1 MPYEVELCKAL
12 GITDKEYFEFL
23 DLAEAY
29 TARKK
34 EYDHIPEIVMGEVL
48 IAKGVLT
55 IWGQIAVAIALT
67 AIAYVLTPKPK
78 DPSQAPR
85 LEVGGVQ
92 GRSRFNPTNGFDSLQ
107 DLAVLG
113 SFIPL
118 VYARQGVRVSSQL
131 LWSQV
136 RTTQYGES
144 VSAIAL
150 FSNGTLGA
158 KPQFESLALGDLFL
172 ADFPES
178 KFKVYFSVG
187 ARLDGRLKGVSD
199 DEKKITLGSN
209 PNNWLNKDQYAQ
221 GSAQNKNNYGAR
233 ANREYDDE
241 DPFLV
246 KTYDTNYFAY
256 KPSFS
261 STKTPTTN
269 NTFGLYNPM
278 PNGNAYKVRWELL
291 LQALDGDDEVKRDA
305 RHKMGKVMHKYPRYV
320 SITNRTDSDFYAT
333 VGDGTVLSPSQVQ
346 AALDASSATDPNQ
359 FKKVFTVNYRIYHAA
374 EESAWIDSSITTTSS
389 DASMKW
395 NRFSPWGSSDAKS
408 VVDTGRENVDDAMAV
423 GEQYMVGSCLM
434 TVREEDNGNKWLPGI
449 LGFDKAIKL
458 EADEAGYIEFRNLN
472 DNKMP
477 FESLIVQKVEL
488 ATFSNTRRCDVTEI
502 GLKSKVWR
510 KINGFPNINELPS
523 QARIKSYEDKNGSIQ
538 LGNVNKY
545 VKRLSFFILQAK
557 RINSG
562 DDFINVSD
570 TPLCVKGSSPVAQY
584 NAISI
589 KHLSP
594 SQYEFR
600 FKPIPGNVILNY
612 YSGIV
617 HVLSYAETIRSHT
630 NHSLNLTISYHAKI
644 EQLPTNKQ
652 DGNTFTNNP
661 EWVRGGL
668 GIAFEEDGVTPIDA
682 TGPVESL
689 SSTTTGTK
697 PVDVDLVYADRPGQF
712 SPPNQCTYYGNG
724 LNNDPNQGQPLQA
737 QHTNVSNYNYKG
749 TPIESNAYFSPI
761 KGVYVLSEPR
771 PNGKTRWHYSVGGTL
786 IGGANANYW
795 REYNTGDKPY
805 GDQDWSEG
813 IEEVDKDTGQGLGI
827 WHRFRLARNPSSWNG
842 GEDWRQGIGNGVNL
856 YAIAIQKS
864 NKVPTITTQRNIRS
878 TSTSGSGT
886 GLTIEVFT
894 ETNVPNGTDTHK
906 TFTIITAGTGYKDG
920 DTITIIGETPTI
932 NLTVQIVPPTI
943 DAPDVSPHSD
953 WRMGDGGDGTANYY
967 INYWQHIKH
976 NPNNAISDY
985 FLFDAENSSHE
996 TGPEHEVTYINE
1008 ILHAGNADNPQI
1020 NYENLAIGGVR
1031 IGATNTLSS
1040 FNSFSAFIE
1049 EGIMVDRLIPDHNYT
1064 TGTGYL
1070 TRNSHIDSSDN
1081 FVEIAHDLLTN
1092 NVYGAGDV
1100 VGHDGVDRAMMIE
1113 GARYCRAN
1121 GFFWNGIIDNKFN
1134 LREFI
1139 FENAAYNFLDFSILG
1154 GRFSLRPS
1162 FPVKDNYEIDYDA
1175 TISNKGIK
1183 IKALFTDGNMKDIKV
1198 SFLTPEERKMFK
1210 ATVIHR
1216 KDEKNSKGIAGF
1228 AENIAKTYAYNR
1240 EGENATTFIPK
1251 AEKLPEEVF
1260 DFSNWCTSESHAKL
1274 FAAIAL
1280 TIRKEVDHGI
1290 VFQTPPSSVFGLLAG
1305 DYIRV
1310 LTEATHTSRFNNGSI
1325 DENGIVISKETITG
1339 SIKTYVWS
1347 PGSLG
1352 GIEEKEFSVGSDG
1365 KNSLGLTN
1373 KLFAQVDSTTEDR
1386 IYKVESITYG
1396 EEGFIEIAGSHVP
1409 LTSNDKLAVLY
1420 HANPNE
1426 AANNVDYLTRFPE
1439 LRG

>member
-1 MPYEVELCKAL
+1 MEPRKKIGGFRALLPYEVELCEAL
-12 GITDKEYFEFL
+12 GITAKEYFEFL

-34 EYDHIPEIVMGEVL
+34 EYDHIPEIVGMPQVALVFANLGF
-48 IAKGVLT
+48 
-55 IWGQIAVAIALT
+55 WGQVAVAVALT

-85 LEVGGVQ
+85 LEIGGVQ
-92 GRSRFNPTNGFDSLQ
+92 GRSRFNRTSGFDSLQ
-107 DLAVLG
+107 DLATLG

-144 VSAIAL
+144 INAIVL
-150 FSNGTLGA
+150 FSNGTIGA
-158 KPQFESLALGDLFL
+158 KPKFESLALGDLFL
-172 ADFPES
+172 ADLPES
-178 KFKVYFSVG
+178 KLKVYFSRG
-187 ARLDGRLKGVSD
+187 ARPDGRLQGVSD
-199 DEKKITLGSN
+199 GERSTLGVN
-209 PNNWLNKDQYAQ
+209 DDQYSQ
-221 GSAQNKNNYGAR
+221 GSAQNKNNYGGR
-233 ANREYDDE
+233 DNREYDDD
-241 DPFLV
+241 DPFLI

-269 NTFGLYNPM
+269 NAFGVYNPM

-291 LQALDGDDEVKRDA
+291 LQPKDGDDDVGQDT

-320 SITNRTDSDFYAT
+320 SITSRGDSDFYESQ
-333 VGDGTVLSPSQVQ
+333 GDGVVLRPSQVQ
-346 AALDASSATDPNQ
+346 AALDAPSG
-359 FKKVFTVNYRIYHAA
+359 VFTVNYRIYHAA
-374 EESAWIDSSITTTSS
+374 EESAWIDSSITTTGN
-389 DASMKW
+389 DASKKW

-408 VVDTGRENVDDAMAV
+408 VVDTGRENVDDSMAV

-472 DNKMP
+472 DAKMP
-477 FESLIVQKVEL
+477 FESLVVQKVEL
-488 ATFSNTRRCDVTEI
+488 ATFSNTRRSDVTEI
-502 GLKSKVWR
+502 GIKSKVWR
-510 KINGFPNINELPS
+510 KINGFPNVNEMPS
-523 QARIKSYEDKNGSIQ
+523 QERIRSYEEKNGSIQ
-538 LGNVNKY
+538 LGAVSKY
-545 VKRLSFFILQAK
+545 VKRLSFFLVQAK
-557 RINSG
+557 RLNSG
-562 DDFINVSD
+562 DNFENISN
-570 TPLCVKGSSPVAQY
+570 TPICIKGSSPVAQY

-589 KHLSP
+589 KHLTP

-600 FKPIPGNVILNY
+600 FKPIPGNVVLNY
-612 YSGIV
+612 HRGVV
-617 HVLSYAETIRSHT
+617 HVLSYAETIRSDT
-630 NHSLNLTISYHAKI
+630 NNTLGLTISYHAKI
-644 EQLPTNKQ
+644 EQLPTDKYN
-652 DGNTFTNNP
+652 GNTFTNNP
-661 EWVRGGL
+661 EWDRGGL
-668 GIAFEEDGVTPIDA
+668 GVKFADDGVTVIEP
-682 TGPVESL
+682 TGPVDQL
-689 SSTTTGTK
+689 SASTSGVK
-697 PVDVDLVYADRPGQF
+697 PVDPDLVFTDKVGQF
-712 SPPNQCTYYGNG
+712 IPPNQCTYYGNG
-724 LNNDPNQGQPLQA
+724 LNNDPTKGQPLQA
-737 QHTNVSNYNYKG
+737 QHTNVTNYNYKG
-749 TPIESNAYFSPI
+749 TPINSNAYFSPI
-761 KGVYVLSEPR
+761 KGVYVRSEVR
-771 PNGKTRWHYSVGGTL
+771 GAKTRWTYSVGGSL
-786 IGGANANYW
+786 IPTGSTARW
-795 REYNTGDKPY
+795 REYDTGTLPY
-805 GDQDWSEG
+805 GDQDWSEAVEEIDKSTGAG
-813 IEEVDKDTGQGLGI
+813 IGI
-827 WHRFRLARNPSSWNG
+827 WHRFRLARNPADWGG
-842 GEDWRQGIGNGVNL
+842 GEDWRRGEGNGVNL
-856 YAIAIQKS
+856 YAIAIQQS
-864 NKVPTITTQRNIRS
+864 NKIPTITVTENTRN
-878 TSTSGSGT
+878 TSTTGDGT
-886 GLTIEVFT
+886 GLVVSVKT
-894 ETNVPNGTDTHK
+894 ETDGTDTLK
-906 TFTIITAGTGYKDG
+906 TFTILSGGNGYKDG
-920 DTITIIGETPTI
+920 DTITILNESPTI
-932 NLTVQIVPPTI
+932 NLTVQIVPQTI
-943 DAPDVSPHSD
+943 DPPDITTHSD
-953 WRMGDGGDGTANYY
+953 WRIGGGDGTAGYY
-967 INYWQHIKH
+967 TDYWKHIKH
-976 NPNNAISDY
+976 NPNNAISDF
-985 FLFDAENSSHE
+985 FLFDAESSSHE
-996 TGPEHEVTYINE
+996 SGPEHELTYVNE
-1008 ILHAGNADNPQI
+1008 IVHSGSAAAPQI
-1020 NYENLAIGGVR
+1020 NYENLAIGGIR
-1031 IGATNTLSS
+1031 IGASNTLSS

-1049 EGIMVDRLIPDHNYT
+1049 EGIVVDRLIPDHNYT
-1064 TGTGYL
+1064 SGTSYL
-1070 TRNSHIDSSDN
+1070 TRNSEIASTDN

-1100 VGHDGVDRAMMIE
+1100 VGHDGVDRASMIE

-1162 FPVKDNYEIDYDA
+1162 FPIKDNYEIDYDA
-1175 TISNKGIK
+1175 TIGNKGIK

-1198 SFLTPEERKMFK
+1198 TFLTPEERKMFK

-1216 KDEKNSKGIAGF
+1216 KDERNSKGIAGF
-1228 AENIAKTYAYNR
+1228 PENVARTYAYNPT
-1240 EGENATTFIPK
+1240 GENATTFIPK

-1325 DENGIVISKETITG
+1325 DANGVVISRSTISG
-1339 SIKTYVWS
+1339 SINAYVWS

-1352 GIEEKEFSVGSDG
+1352 GVEEKTFSVGSDG

-1373 KLFAQVDSTTEDR
+1373 KLFAQVDTTEEDR

-1409 LTSNDKLAVLY
+1409 LTSDDKLAVLY
-1420 HANPNE
+1420 HANPND